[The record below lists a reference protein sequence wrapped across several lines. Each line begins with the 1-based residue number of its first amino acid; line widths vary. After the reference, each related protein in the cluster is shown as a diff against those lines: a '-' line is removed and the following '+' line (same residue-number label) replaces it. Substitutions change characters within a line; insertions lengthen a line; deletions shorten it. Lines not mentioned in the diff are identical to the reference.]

1 MKIYSAEHR
10 PSKKASSNWFSGTV
24 WQDPII
30 ETPAP
35 ARCTRSRLRL
45 NPARERPGTRIL

>member
-35 ARCTRSRLRL
+35 GAGARAQGCV
-45 NPARERPGTRIL
+45 